1 MSNSTIINKIVEKE
15 RIYFNEGHTLPIS
28 ARIKSLKLLETSIRN
43 HEDLILS
50 ALKSDLNKSRYEG
63 YMTEL
68 AIVFCELDHTLK
80 NIKHWARPERKK
92 VALSQAPAKAKIIK
106 EPYGTVL
113 IMAPWNYPFQLC
125 MVPLIGAIAAGNTAV
140 VKPSAY
146 APAVS
151 NAVCSVISEAFP
163 PEYVSVVE
171 GGREENNALLEQHF
185 DYIFFTGSPAVGK
198 TVMQQAA
205 NNLTPVTLELGGKSP
220 VIAEQSADIKK
231 TAKRILFGKL
241 LNAGQTCVA
250 PDYLL
255 VQNSIKAEL
264 INEIKNHYNTM
275 IPDTKYKRENFPKII
290 NKKHFDRIRQLMETQ
305 DILIGGN
312 TYPDTLQIEFT
323 LVNEP
328 DTESSLM
335 QEEIFGPVLPVI
347 GFDDINEAVNFVKSR
362 PKPLALY
369 LFTKDKSV
377 EKTILKNLSF
387 GGGCVN
393 DTVMHLS
400 SPHLPFGG
408 VGNSGMGR
416 YHGKETFETF
426 SHTKSILKKSWYLD
440 IPVRYHPFQSPDK
453 KLPEWLFKK

>member
-1 MSNSTIINKIVEKE
+1 LHTFNAFIST
-15 RIYFNEGHTLPIS
+15 
-28 ARIKSLKLLETSIRN
+28 
-43 HEDLILS
+43 
-50 ALKSDLNKSRYEG
+50 
-63 YMTEL
+63 
-68 AIVFCELDHTLK
+68 
-80 NIKHWARPERKK
+80 KK

-347 GFDDINEAVNFVKSR
+347 GFDDINEAVNSFKLEIIKGRTYLNPESKYIAPISDSNASAITDLFVLTDELTADEPISI
-362 PKPLALY
+362 Y
-369 LFTKDKSV
+369 LSIPNRLLTLD
-377 EKTILKNLSF
+377 
-387 GGGCVN
+387 N
-393 DTVMHLS
+393 DS
-400 SPHLPFGG
+400 
-408 VGNSGMGR
+408 
-416 YHGKETFETF
+416 
-426 SHTKSILKKSWYLD
+426 SHTA
-440 IPVRYHPFQSPDK
+440 
-453 KLPEWLFKK
+453 

>member
-1 MSNSTIINKIVEKE
+1 
-15 RIYFNEGHTLPIS
+15 
-28 ARIKSLKLLETSIRN
+28 
-43 HEDLILS
+43 
-50 ALKSDLNKSRYEG
+50 
-63 YMTEL
+63 
-68 AIVFCELDHTLK
+68 
-80 NIKHWARPERKK
+80 
-92 VALSQAPAKAKIIK
+92 
-106 EPYGTVL
+106 
-113 IMAPWNYPFQLC
+113 
-125 MVPLIGAIAAGNTAV
+125 
-140 VKPSAY
+140 
-146 APAVS
+146 
-151 NAVCSVISEAFP
+151 
-163 PEYVSVVE
+163 
-171 GGREENNALLEQHF
+171 
-185 DYIFFTGSPAVGK
+185 
-198 TVMQQAA
+198 MQQAA

-328 DTESSLM
+328 DTESPLM

-347 GFDDINEAVNFVKSR
+347 GFDDINQAVNFVKSR

-377 EKTILKNLSF
+377 EKTILRNLSF

-393 DTVMHLS
+393 DTVIHLS

-426 SHTKSILKKSWYLD
+426 SHTKSILKKSWHLD